1 MGRSEGVSP
10 EKAAGEGF
18 SEELKLESCGPA
30 RGGKGRRSDGNG
42 GRGLAGQRHGA
53 GSKPGSSAEPRRRC
67 SWLGNETRWGRG
79 GGGPLGADHM
89 EPLGP
94 RFFQSPITSSEPF
107 SMLLAAISALLW
119 SREAVGG
126 VNPSVFQ
133 GAGGESR
140 GLACCPCCGQEARA
154 GLPRRGGH
162 CRAGGLGLERNQPY
176 HVRVPRRACPQ
187 QIAGTVT

>member
-30 RGGKGRRSDGNG
+30 RGGKGGRSDGNG

-79 GGGPLGADHM
+79 GGVPWGLITWNL
-89 EPLGP
+89 LGP
-94 RFFQSPITSSEPF
+94 VSSRAQSHPQ
-107 SMLLAAISALLW
+107 
-119 SREAVGG
+119 
-126 VNPSVFQ
+126 NPS
-133 GAGGESR
+133 
-140 GLACCPCCGQEARA
+140 PCSLRPSLLFFGTERRWEA
-154 GLPRRGGH
+154 
-162 CRAGGLGLERNQPY
+162 
-176 HVRVPRRACPQ
+176 
-187 QIAGTVT
+187 